1 MPGGEDA
8 QHRGQAGN
16 AGLPIAAEGHSPRRS
31 GGMRGRLEDVLQH
44 SVFRNASMLFAV
56 SMLNYVMPLILIPY
70 LARALGVEFFGVYAF
85 GMSIYLIGMVL
96 IDCGFQYHGLYEIAE
111 HRADPDRVGALL
123 GAMLAIKLG
132 LFLLLMVIL
141 SIYVYFNEQFAH
153 HHLFLMLNALPVLG
167 GALQFRWVFQAVEQS
182 GKIVRY
188 LVIGRL
194 VQVALVFLFV
204 SGPQDYLWV
213 PIFHGV
219 SALLS
224 GVICI
229 RMIHQLGY
237 RFCFPTLAL
246 IREQIRS
253 TSSYFFASVASAQ
266 LGFAG
271 IFSLSHVVTP
281 AVLGV
286 YAVAEQLYRA
296 LRSLCHP
303 LIDAL
308 IPFMKRS
315 NDMKVFRR
323 LCVVVFSVT
332 AVGIGVGMVLSP
344 YIIHFLFSAKYDEAT
359 PILRIFLPGLMAFV
373 PAMMIGYPLLASMGH
388 GSKVSQIGVL
398 AAVTATSILGILWH
412 FDALTGMT
420 VAMTV
425 LTSEILIFLGTM
437 LLLWRVRVAVRLT
450 SAAGTG
456 R

>member
-1 MPGGEDA
+1 MPAGEDA

-16 AGLPIAAEGHSPRRS
+16 AGLPSRPKAIRP
-31 GGMRGRLEDVLQH
+31 DVLAACAD
-44 SVFRNASMLFAV
+44 ASRMCCSIQCSETHRCCSRLDV
-56 SMLNYVMPLILIPY
+56 NYVMPLILIPY

-253 TSSYFFASVASAQ
+253 TSSYFFASVASAHS
-266 LGFAG
+266 GSRGSF
-271 IFSLSHVVTP
+271 
-281 AVLGV
+281 
-286 YAVAEQLYRA
+286 
-296 LRSLCHP
+296 RS
-303 LIDAL
+303 
-308 IPFMKRS
+308 
-315 NDMKVFRR
+315 
-323 LCVVVFSVT
+323 
-332 AVGIGVGMVLSP
+332 
-344 YIIHFLFSAKYDEAT
+344 AT
-359 PILRIFLPGLMAFV
+359 L
-373 PAMMIGYPLLASMGH
+373 
-388 GSKVSQIGVL
+388 
-398 AAVTATSILGILWH
+398 
-412 FDALTGMT
+412 
-420 VAMTV
+420 
-425 LTSEILIFLGTM
+425 
-437 LLLWRVRVAVRLT
+437 
-450 SAAGTG
+450 
-456 R
+456 